1 MLEHELYTIVG
12 MENNAVKIRLL
23 PESAIFSGHFPGNP
37 ITPGVCQVGIIGE
50 LAGRVCGCGL
60 ELFEVKSLKFIDL
73 LRPSAGC
80 VLVKFD
86 KFEEDGGVVVI
97 GGNPDGHSEGFHH
110 FGVLSDSCASV
121 QLGSGLFSDQGR
133 RASECLRGG
142 EPGD

>member
-50 LAGRVCGCGL
+50 LVGRVCGCGL

-86 KFEEDGGVVVI
+86 KFEEDGGVVVTKGSI
-97 GGNPDGHSEGFHH
+97 
-110 FGVLSDSCASV
+110 VSDDQV
-121 QLGSGLFSDQGR
+121 FTKFSFIFSKK
-133 RASECLRGG
+133 A
-142 EPGD
+142 